1 MFRVTPTRAHQFTFV
16 HPLHRA
22 LLAVHVHP
30 LALGLLV
37 ARVAQRRRDQA
48 GQLHLVLHGR
58 MQAVR
63 EERGR
68 REHFAWRCGGG
79 RWSLWENDDS
89 IGIVALVLVG
99 VKSDLA
105 IVFAAVFLGILLSI
119 FLSVSERGG

>member
-1 MFRVTPTRAHQFTFV
+1 MCAPPPNYEKGCVLQTQTPASVNVVVIVVVAVVAPSDWVLRVRLCGICDCGGGIRVRPILLFTFV

-22 LLAVHVHP
+22 LLAVHVHL

-58 MQAVR
+58 VQAVR

-68 REHFAWRCGGG
+68 GEHFAWAR
-79 RWSLWENDDS
+79 
-89 IGIVALVLVG
+89 
-99 VKSDLA
+99 
-105 IVFAAVFLGILLSI
+105 
-119 FLSVSERGG
+119 